1 MKLVRSCVV
10 ALLGAVSVLLAGVF
24 AATPA
29 HAASGAIAVQAT
41 VNDVEAGG
49 SSGSHPVR
57 LNPAQDATMQV
68 RVTNNG
74 SEPVTVRRV
83 ELSGRVV
90 GLTFFSFATSV
101 NLTVPAEG
109 SDSLSYTVDLTGLGG
124 QATGLMGGAVTIYDD
139 HHRAIAREKVV
150 TDVRGSLFSV
160 YGLFGFAL
168 LLLTILALLDLALAI
183 ARHRLP
189 ANRWRRATR
198 ATTPGIGI
206 GLVLVFTLSAA
217 RVWVPDPQKW
227 LLAAAGFAIGFFVIG
242 YLTPTPVGD
251 DDVDELAEDE
261 LDEPAA
267 GVDSATEPSR

>member
-1 MKLVRSCVV
+1 MKLVRSSVLG
-10 ALLGAVSVLLAGVF
+10 LLAAVSVLVAGLVLA
-24 AATPA
+24 APA
-29 HAASGAIAVQAT
+29 QAASGSIVVQAT
-41 VNDVEAGG
+41 VNDVAAGG

-68 RVTNNG
+68 TVMNNG

-101 NLTVPAEG
+101 NLTVPAG
-109 SDSLSYTVDLTGLGG
+109 TADSLSYSVDLTGLGG
-124 QATGLMGGAVTIYDD
+124 QATGLMGGAVTLYDD
-139 HHRAIAREKVV
+139 HHHAIAHEKVV
-150 TDVRGSLFSV
+150 TDVRGSIFSV

-198 ATTPGIGI
+198 ATTPGIGL

-227 LLAAAGFAIGFFVIG
+227 LLAAAGFAVGFFVIG
-242 YLTPTPVGD
+242 YLTPTPVTD
-251 DDVDELAEDE
+251 DDFDELTDDELAG
-261 LDEPAA
+261 PANA
-267 GVDSATEPSR
+267 VASSTEPSP